1 MANPCSR
8 SPASP
13 SARTV
18 TKSGATG
25 TVPKTGKPGWPISKM
40 SPMRTVVATRSFLVT
55 SPLSVF
61 AGRSSARLVCRLSG
75 VPIRPA
81 VYREP
86 LGRFPCHRPP
96 LPVPVRPRFH
106 QPCAR
111 LGQVPA
117 LRSRGSCLPSPTPQW
132 SLSRPGFQS
141 VFFLVVARAGSH
153 PRVQVGAGSRLI
165 PRWRGCCTQRAARR
179 RAEPVRGRERLRR
192 GSLSA
197 VAELTA
203 QRFGHAARCE
213 AV

>member
-1 MANPCSR
+1 MTNPCSR
-8 SPASP
+8 SPAPP

-40 SPMRTVVATRSFLVT
+40 SPMRTVVATRSSLVT

-117 LRSRGSCLPSPTPQW
+117 LRSRGSCLPSPYAAMVIITSRLPVCILPGRCPRWQPPTC
-132 SLSRPGFQS
+132 SGRCRLPPYSPLARVLYSSERPGVEPS
-141 VFFLVVARAGSH
+141 LCVAVNDYA
-153 PRVQVGAGSRLI
+153 
-165 PRWRGCCTQRAARR
+165 WAR
-179 RAEPVRGRERLRR
+179 
-192 GSLSA
+192 SA
-197 VAELTA
+197 
-203 QRFGHAARCE
+203 Q
-213 AV
+213 